1 MGVLAQ
7 ALIVFALSF
16 GVCVWLLGRYF
27 LSTSDMGVLRDQLL
41 ASAATAALEEQQE
54 ATTLARAPTPRP
66 VTPGEAPL
74 AAPRAAQALPGAPPS
89 ASGATSAAGAVAI
102 GDDGAAAGEDYGP
115 PAAPGTEQAQG
126 EAGSDDDTANDED
139 DEDEDDGV
147 DETAEPF
154 KEAKVEILKFLEGS
168 LSTYMKDG
176 FQLDPISKFGCHLFL
191 AGAAEAI
198 GRENELDNKE
208 FIKILETSVSLL
220 GSSRDVVRKFGEK
233 YDEYLLD
240 PSYARMFKAGGDA
253 MHRFIGD
260 EGDAA
265 RELSDAL
272 EEFRK
277 PGDKKTTSGPIA
289 VMFTNIVGLTKLNQ
303 TLGDSK
309 AQNVVRMHNT
319 VVRAALKSHRGTE
332 IKHTGDGIMA
342 SFASCPDAVESAVT
356 MQKDLSRRRKK
367 DPDIPLHIRIGVNAG
382 EPIAEDGDLFGTTV
396 QLAARICDKAN
407 NDGVFVS
414 SVVQELSA
422 RANVTFEDKGTFKL
436 KGVETDPTLYG
447 VALGD

>member
-1 MGVLAQ
+1 MGLLAQ
-7 ALIVFALSF
+7 AITVFALAF
-16 GVCVWLLGRYF
+16 GVCAWLLGRYF
-27 LSTSDMGVLRDQLL
+27 LSTSDMGVLREQLL
-41 ASAATAALEEQQE
+41 ASGETAALEEQQE
-54 ATTLARAPTPRP
+54 AIAQARALALKP
-66 VTPGEAPL
+66 VLAPGS
-74 AAPRAAQALPGAPPS
+74 APPV
-89 ASGATSAAGAVAI
+89 APVAPAAAGAVAS
-102 GDDGAAAGEDYGP
+102 GDAPRKKKKKNGAAAGEDYGP
-115 PAAPGTEQAQG
+115 PAAPGTTPDQAQV
-126 EAGSDDDTANDED
+126 EAGSDDDEAD
-139 DEDEDDGV
+139 DEDEDDDDGV

-154 KEAKVEILKFLEGS
+154 KEAKVGILKFLEGS

-176 FQLDPISKFGCHLFL
+176 FQLDAISKFGCHLFL

-220 GSSRDVVRKFGEK
+220 GSSKDVVRKFGEK

-277 PGDKKTTSGPIA
+277 PGDKKTTGGPIA
-289 VMFTNIVGLTKLNQ
+289 VMFTDIVGSTKLNQ
-303 TLGDSK
+303 TLGDSE

-356 MQKDLSRRRKK
+356 MQKDLTRRRKK
-367 DPDIPLHIRIGVNAG
+367 NPDIPLHIRIGVNAG

-396 QLAARICDKAN
+396 QLAARICDKAD
-407 NDGVFVS
+407 NDGIFVS
-414 SVVQELSA
+414 SVVRELSA
-422 RANVTFEDKGTFKL
+422 GANVTFEDKGTFEL
-436 KGVETDPTLYG
+436 KGVAEDPTLYG
-447 VALGD
+447 VALDD

>member
-1 MGVLAQ
+1 M
-7 ALIVFALSF
+7 
-16 GVCVWLLGRYF
+16 
-27 LSTSDMGVLRDQLL
+27 RDQLL
-41 ASAATAALEEQQE
+41 ASAEKAALEEQQE
-54 ATTLARAPTPRP
+54 AIVLARAPTPRP
-66 VTPGEAPL
+66 V
-74 AAPRAAQALPGAPPS
+74 APRQA
-89 ASGATSAAGAVAI
+89 
-102 GDDGAAAGEDYGP
+102 P
-115 PAAPGTEQAQG
+115 PAAPGAAPHAAAGAPASANENIDISGDGGPAQRTKKKKGGGVTIDLGEPPPASERPEDQAQIDA
-126 EAGSDDDTANDED
+126 EAENSGDEGNK
-139 DEDEDDGV
+139 DGV

-168 LSTYMKDG
+168 LSTYVKDG
-176 FQLDPISKFGCHLFL
+176 FQLDAISKFGCHLFL

-220 GSSRDVVRKFGEK
+220 GSSKDVVRKFGEK

-240 PSYARMFKAGGDA
+240 PTYAKMFKAGGDA
-253 MHRFIGD
+253 MRSFIAD

-265 RELSDAL
+265 RELSEAL

-277 PGDKKTTSGPIA
+277 PGDKKATGGPIA
-289 VMFTNIVGLTKLNQ
+289 VMFTDIVESTNLNQ
-303 TLGDSK
+303 TLGDSE

-319 VVRAALKSHRGTE
+319 VVRAALKSHRGVE

-356 MQKDLSRRRKK
+356 MQQDFSRRRKK

-396 QLAARICDKAN
+396 QLAARIFDKAD
-407 NDGVFVS
+407 NDGIFVS
-414 SVVQELSA
+414 AVVRELSA
-422 RANVTFEDKGTFKL
+422 GSKVTFEDKGAFEL
-436 KGVETDPTLYG
+436 KRVEEDPTLYG